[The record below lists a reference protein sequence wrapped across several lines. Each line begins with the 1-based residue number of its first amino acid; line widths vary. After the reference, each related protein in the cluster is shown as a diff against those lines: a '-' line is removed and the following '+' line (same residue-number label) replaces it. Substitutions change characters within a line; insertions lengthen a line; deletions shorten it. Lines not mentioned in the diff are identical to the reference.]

1 MIRQLLGMEGAFVVC
16 GSRKTSNE
24 ILYACSEPTVGAK
37 IYVIASFYPASSPEY
52 PEGGAG

>member
-1 MIRQLLGMEGAFVVC
+1 MIRQLLGMEGAFVLC